1 MSFYLVTGGAGFIGS
16 HLVGKLVEKGDKVI
30 VLDDFSSGN
39 RDNISRSWSASV
51 EIIEGDVRDAQLLDS
66 IALRADGIF
75 HLAAIVS
82 VPRSIEEPGLSFDI
96 NARGTQI
103 VLDAARKAGG
113 KKVVLASSAAV
124 YGNNVAVPLNENSD
138 LAPLSPYGLE
148 KLIGE
153 KMGEM
158 YAELYNMDVTA
169 LRFFNVFGPRQ
180 DPSSSY
186 SGVISIFVDKLI
198 HGEPP
203 IIYGDGKQTRDFIY
217 VEDIVNAAMT
227 AMVSQLHG
235 FHVYNLGRGEGVS
248 VNMVWKI
255 LCENIVPVED
265 VKFGEERISDIR
277 FSIADISH
285 MTKGLGYMPR
295 ICFADGLRKTYE
307 WAKLQMHSF

>member
-1 MSFYLVTGGAGFIGS
+1 MNCYLVTGGAGFIGS
-16 HLVGKLVEKGDKVI
+16 HLVGKLVEKGNKVI
-30 VLDDFSSGN
+30 VLDNFSSGN
-39 RDNISRSWSASV
+39 RDNLSTSWSTSV
-51 EIIEGDVRDAQLLDS
+51 EIIEGDVRDAQLVDS

-158 YAELYNMDVTA
+158 YAELYNMNVTA

-186 SGVISIFVDKLI
+186 SGVISIFVDKI
-198 HGEPP
+198 IRGESP

-217 VEDIVNAAMT
+217 VEDVVTAAIT
-227 AMVSQLHG
+227 AMVSMLHG
-235 FHVYNLGRGEGVS
+235 FQVYNLGRGEGVS
-248 VNMVWKI
+248 VNMLWEI
-255 LCENIVPVED
+255 LCENVAAVED
-265 VKFGEERISDIR
+265 VKFGEERVSDIR
-277 FSIADISH
+277 FSVADISR
-285 MTKGLGYMPR
+285 MTNGLGYMPR
-295 ICFADGLRKTYE
+295 ICLADGLRKTYE
-307 WAKLQMHSF
+307 WARLQIPSF

>member
-1 MSFYLVTGGAGFIGS
+1 MNCYLVTGGAGFIGS
-16 HLVGKLVEKGDKVI
+16 HLVGKLVGSGNRVI
-30 VLDDFSSGN
+30 VLDDFSSGI
-39 RDNISRSWSASV
+39 RDYLSQCRSASV

-265 VKFGEERISDIR
+265 VKFGEERINDIR